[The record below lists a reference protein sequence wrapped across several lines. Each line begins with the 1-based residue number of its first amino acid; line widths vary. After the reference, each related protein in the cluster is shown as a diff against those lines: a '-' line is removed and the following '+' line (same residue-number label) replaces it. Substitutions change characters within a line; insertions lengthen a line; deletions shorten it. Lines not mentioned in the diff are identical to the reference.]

1 MAYGMNDVEER
12 ANAYKGNPQAL
23 EQRYAQNQQLIDLL
37 ALQKLK
43 SDMEAAKRDL
53 MLKSPQQG
61 QQGTVKDQLGR
72 QVLDMTKEDVAK
84 RVTDVAQQRQQ
95 EQQKRMQQ
103 LMQMG
108 VASAPAPNMAR
119 MAGGGIVTFAG
130 EEGSLVPE
138 VDTGPE
144 AGDKNRVPPRP
155 LPKLPGDPSVYAWDR
170 KYGATHNPDGTPKG
184 TVAPP
189 PPPEPPIPYV
199 RDPESN
205 KPPHERP
212 YIPKEEADKREY
224 RKTVEPL
231 PFPGS
236 FGQANRDTRPRPAK
250 LDPIDLPPQAMPNPE
265 AAANKLP
272 SLPAGAGGVSTQTQ
286 SGLASLNT
294 LLPAATGPAN
304 LAAKQAEEARI
315 RQMYEQ
321 TLGTPEEQR
330 QRRLKRFL
338 LGAANRSGIGSIMAG
353 GLAGSL
359 QEEERQQG
367 LLQGAIGQ
375 GVSGGQKVF
384 EQRETSSRQALQSG
398 TQVLNSALDRAFQE
412 KKLLS
417 DRQVAELNARVEQ
430 SRAAATNALQQAQL
444 EANNLTKQEQ
454 ALVQLNRYVAA
465 ETEKIAARYQKQIN
479 MAEMQLQAAKTDKER
494 KEAQDQIDRLR
505 RQAEAEAAK
514 ATQDMREQADRI
526 RQRMMAQGGVDTSQ
540 FKVEKVK

>member
-1 MAYGMNDVEER
+1 MAYGMNEVEER

-84 RVTDVAQQRQQ
+84 RVTDVARQRQQ
-95 EQQKRMQQ
+95 EEQSRMRQ

-119 MAGGGIVTFAG
+119 MAGGGIVAFAG

-144 AGDKNRVPPRP
+144 AGAKNRVPPRP
-155 LPKLPGDPSVYAWDR
+155 LPKIPGDPSVYAWDR
-170 KYGATHNPDGTPKG
+170 KYGATHNPDGTPKKPP
-184 TVAPP
+184 APT
-189 PPPEPPIPYV
+189 EPLIPYV
-199 RDPESN
+199 RDPEST
-205 KPPHERP
+205 KPPSERP
-212 YIPKEEADKREY
+212 YIPKEEAEKKEY

-236 FGQANRDTRPRPAK
+236 FGQANRDTPPRPAE
-250 LDPIDLPPQAMPNPE
+250 LAPIELPPEAMPTPA

-272 SLPAGAGGVSTQTQ
+272 SLPAGAGGVSPQTQ
-286 SGLASLNT
+286 SGLASLST
-294 LLPAATGPAN
+294 LLPATTGPAN
-304 LAAKQAEEARI
+304 LAAKQAEETRI
-315 RQMYEQ
+315 RQMYEA

-359 QEEERQQG
+359 QEEERQQR

-375 GVSGGQKVF
+375 GVSGGQKVL
-384 EQRETSSRQALQSG
+384 EQAEMSSRQALQSG
-398 TQVLNSALDRAFQE
+398 TQVLNSTLDRAFQE

-454 ALVQLNRYVAA
+454 ALVQLNRYIAA
-465 ETEKIAARYQKQIN
+465 EAEKIASRYQKSIRT
-479 MAEMQLQAAKTDKER
+479 AEMSLQAAKTDKER
-494 KEAQDQIDRLR
+494 KEAQDQIDQLR
-505 RQAEAEAAK
+505 RQAEAEAAR